1 MACGI
6 ESDIVSY
13 RPLLGDFITEI
24 PTVFQMEMSASHLDQ
39 NFHISQQQ
47 MDQIFDLKRMI
58 HESEETLAQKR
69 GGYMN
74 EESGRYDNTDNLYPV
89 TYSEPSSYSIRLSY
103 TAMNDYWGQ

>member
-24 PTVFQMEMSASHLDQ
+24 PTVFQMDMSASHLDQ
-39 NFHISQQQ
+39 YFQQ

-69 GGYMN
+69 GEMACLNRQSRKLQQRFIIY
-74 EESGRYDNTDNLYPV
+74 NTDNLYPIAH
-89 TYSEPSSYSIRLSY
+89 SEPDTNSH
-103 TAMNDYWGQ
+103 